1 MSLGNF
7 PLGSTVR
14 LPLQVLE
21 NGGLPVQASRI
32 NSVKIIKILKPDL
45 STERGYPKSMT
56 LLDQSNSLYYL
67 DYKPEDIG
75 NYIVIY
81 NITINEIVFSQSD
94 SFFVG
99 SEESKKISIPT
110 ARPVEVKSTTT
121 PKASAV

>member
-45 STERGYPKSMT
+45 SSESGYPKSMT
-56 LLDQSNSLYYL
+56 LLDQSNSLYYI

>member
-45 STERGYPKSMT
+45 STERGYPKSMI